1 MKKEFDIEGG
11 KVITDEEAK
20 RIVIS
25 YGDGQGDTYLKTL
38 FVFHTKYRTEEE
50 IARPY
55 IDTIDDLYEEL
66 GGNMVNVMWI
76 EDNKLIDVTF

>member
-1 MKKEFDIEGG
+1 MKKEFDIEG

-20 RIVIS
+20 ENYFLRWTR
-25 YGDGQGDTYLKTL
+25 GDTYLKTL

-66 GGNMVNVMWI
+66 GGNMVVVWI
-76 EDNKLIDVTF
+76 GG

>member
-20 RIVIS
+20 RIVIF

-50 IARPY
+50 IARP
-55 IDTIDDLYEEL
+55 
-66 GGNMVNVMWI
+66 
-76 EDNKLIDVTF
+76 LIL